1 MQPNMNEHISAFK
14 KIIGDAH
21 VTNAPEQLKVFGR
34 DWTTA
39 HTPNASLVL
48 LPGSTKDVSA
58 ILKYCNEHHLAVIPS
73 GGRTGLAGGAVATQG
88 EIILSLNRM
97 NKIEN
102 LDAVGMTIEVQAGV
116 TCQAV
121 QQAAAEAG
129 VFFALDLASK
139 GSCQIGGN
147 IATNAGGLKLIRYGG
162 AREQILG
169 LEVVLANGEVL
180 DMNYKLRK
188 NNTGVD
194 LKQIFIASEGTL
206 GVVTRA
212 VLRLMPKPRE
222 LVLSCMVVESFADIP
237 KLVQLINMRSL
248 LPTAFEFFSQRAM
261 ELVLK
266 YHTSLSS
273 PFQERGAYYVLL
285 ELDSDDRGPS
295 AQLEPLLEEALEKGF
310 IKDAV
315 IATSSAQFKS
325 LWGLRENI
333 SESVAN
339 YGHVRKNDIS
349 LPIDALKNFVDEM
362 DAIVSTCPPDIE
374 LVLFGHIGDGNL
386 HVNYIA
392 PPKLPKPEFN
402 ATARKIE
409 ERIFAL
415 LPKYRGSISAE
426 HGIGLLK
433 KADLKFSR
441 TPHEIEWMHKLKG
454 LFDPKGILNPGKIL

>member
-1 MQPNMNEHISAFK
+1 MQTNITSQISAFK
-14 KIIGDAH
+14 SIVGDAY
-21 VTNAPEQLKVFGR
+21 VSNEPEQLKIYGR

-48 LPGSTKDVSA
+48 FPASTAEVSA
-58 ILKYCNEHHLAVIPS
+58 ILKYCNEHSLAVIPS
-73 GGRTGLAGGAVATQG
+73 GGRTGLAGGAVATRG
-88 EIILSLNRM
+88 EIILSLDRM
-97 NKIEN
+97 NKIEKI
-102 LDAVGMTIEVQAGV
+102 DPVGMTIEVQAGV

-121 QQAAAEAG
+121 QQAATNAG

-162 AREQILG
+162 AREQVLG
-169 LEVVLANGEVL
+169 LEVVLANGEIL

-194 LKQIFIASEGTL
+194 LKQIFISSEGTL
-206 GVVTRA
+206 GIITRA
-212 VLRLMPKPRE
+212 VLRLMPRPRE
-222 LVLSCMVVESFADIP
+222 LVLSCMAVESFADIP
-237 KLVQLINMRSL
+237 KLVQLCNLRSL
-248 LPTAFEFFSQRAM
+248 MPTAFEFFSHRAL

-266 YHTSLSS
+266 YHANLSS
-273 PFQERGAYYVLL
+273 PFQESGSFYVLL
-285 ELDSDDRGPS
+285 ELDSDDRGPG
-295 AQLEPLLEEALEKGF
+295 AQLEPLLAVALEQGL

-315 IATSSAQFKS
+315 IANSSAQFNA
-325 LWGLRENI
+325 LWSLRENI

-349 LPIDALKNFVDEM
+349 LPIDTLKDFVAEM
-362 DAIVSTCPPDIE
+362 NAIVESCPPDIE

-392 PPKLPKPEFN
+392 PPTLAKAEFN
-402 ATARKIE
+402 TLGRNIE
-409 ERIFAL
+409 ERIFHL

-441 TPHEIEWMHKLKG
+441 TAHEIEWMRKLKH